1 MKRLNIKVIMLVMS
15 VIFFIGLIGLII
27 IMNQAYKQSE
37 DTTTYYSAT
46 VSYVN
51 VTDTGESIYAQIYTE
66 EYETVLEIL
75 PNICKNINMD
85 DVKNLKIG
93 QRIFFRIQSIKSNQM
108 NEVLFVDI
116 VSLRT
121 ESKDIFSLDEY
132 NSYTKNSTY
141 HPRIAA
147 VMMATFF
154 LTIALICFFSI
165 KRKDSGQLP
174 PLVQFKR

>member
-1 MKRLNIKVIMLVMS
+1 MKRLNIKAIMLVMS
-15 VIFFIGLIGLII
+15 VILSIGSIGLV
-27 IMNQAYKQSE
+27 IMMSQSYRQTE

-51 VTDTGESIYAQIYTE
+51 ATDTGESTYAEIYTE

-108 NEVLFVDI
+108 NEVFFVDI
-116 VSLRT
+116 V
-121 ESKDIFSLDEY
+121 
-132 NSYTKNSTY
+132 
-141 HPRIAA
+141 
-147 VMMATFF
+147 
-154 LTIALICFFSI
+154 
-165 KRKDSGQLP
+165 
-174 PLVQFKR
+174 

>member
-1 MKRLNIKVIMLVMS
+1 MKKSSIKVFILIISIV
-15 VIFFIGLIGLII
+15 FFIGSIGLLI
-27 IMNQAYKQSE
+27 IMSQAYKQSE

-46 VSYVN
+46 VSYIN
-51 VTDTGESIYAQIYTE
+51 VTDTGESTYAEIYTE

-93 QRIFFRIQSIKSNQM
+93 QRIFFRIQNIKSNQM
-108 NEVLFVDI
+108 NEVFFVDI

-132 NSYTKNSTY
+132 NSYTKNSIY

-147 VMMATFF
+147 VIMAMFF
-154 LTIALICFFSI
+154 LTIALNCFLSI
-165 KRKDSGQLP
+165 KRKT
-174 PLVQFKR
+174 VV